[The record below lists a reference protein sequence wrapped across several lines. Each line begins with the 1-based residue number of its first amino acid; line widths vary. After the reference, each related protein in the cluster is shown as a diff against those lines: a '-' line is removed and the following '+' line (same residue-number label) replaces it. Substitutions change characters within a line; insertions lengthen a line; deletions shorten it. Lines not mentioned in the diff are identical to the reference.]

1 MRLIGYLP
9 SRVFEPMVHADDLA
23 RALGIE
29 HQADVAA
36 RTVARTV
43 ATTFLAGIVAEAD
56 DSDLVLHAL
65 TGRDGLP
72 AGFTGL

>member
-1 MRLIGYLP
+1 MRLIDYLP
-9 SRVFEPMVHADDLA
+9 SRVFEPMAHADDLA

-29 HQADVAA
+29 HQADVA
-36 RTVARTV
+36 ARTV

>member
-1 MRLIGYLP
+1 MRLIDYLP
-9 SRVFEPMVHADDLA
+9 SRVFEPIVHADDLA

-29 HQADVAA
+29 HQADVA
-36 RTVARTV
+36 ARTV